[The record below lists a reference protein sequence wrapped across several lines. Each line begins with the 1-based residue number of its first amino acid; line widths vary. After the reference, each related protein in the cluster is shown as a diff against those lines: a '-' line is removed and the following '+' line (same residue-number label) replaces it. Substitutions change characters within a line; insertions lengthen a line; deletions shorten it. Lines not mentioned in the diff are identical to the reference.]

1 MKSAF
6 NHFHVCITRINCFL
20 AKKTR
25 IPDEKEIDGN
35 IHKIHGKKQ
44 IEIEIE
50 IEKQNKHFQI
60 FMKTMVWL
68 KISSNLK
75 TFF

>member
-1 MKSAF
+1 MKSDF
-6 NHFHVCITRINCFL
+6 NHFHVCITRTNCFL

-35 IHKIHGKKQ
+35 IHKILMKKQ
-44 IEIEIE
+44 IEKEIE
-50 IEKQNKHFQI
+50 IQNKHFQI
-60 FMKTMVWL
+60 FMKTMILL